1 MATELAPTK
10 PTAPPR
16 TYSPLAAFLS
26 YLVPGLGQIV
36 QGRVGKGVLFLV
48 CLYGLFFYG
57 MALGHW
63 QNVYV
68 PSSPPPKEGRRSSVL
83 DAITDRARFAGQF
96 WIGVAAWPALLQHF
110 AGTPYVEMPDGSRG
124 KIVLVENAQGY
135 DLAVRSPR
143 TADLTI
149 KEQDGSSVEVERNG
163 QRERYPVK
171 TLPLLGSLM
180 SEPDEGTVN
189 RQMRNADKKFDVG
202 WMYTVIAGV
211 LNILV
216 IYDAFAGA
224 FFGTRPSGPQGEEGK
239 EAENKTEERAT
250 P

>member
-57 MALGHW
+57 MALGNW

-68 PSSPPPKEGRRSSVL
+68 PSSPPPKEGRRTSVL

-96 WIGVAAWPALLQHF
+96 WIGAAAWPALLQHF
-110 AGTPYVEMPDGSRG
+110 AGTPYVELPDGSRG
-124 KIVLVENAQGY
+124 KIVLVEDPAAEEGFH
-135 DLAVRSPR
+135 LAVRSPR
-143 TADLTI
+143 AADLRVLG
-149 KEQDGSSVEVERNG
+149 QDGSSVEVQRDG

-171 TLPLLGSLM
+171 SLPLLGGLM
-180 SEPDEGTVN
+180 SEPDEGTIN
-189 RQMRNADKKFDVG
+189 RQLRNADKKYDVG

-224 FFGTRPSGPQGEEGK
+224 FFGAHPARAAGAEEGK
-239 EAENKTEERAT
+239 TEESAT